1 MDKFDRQFQESIS
14 EIEEKGAERTAAE
27 WLERVEKEYGSAP
40 LIYKKLEACPEALLS
55 HMMYKQA
62 VNELGA
68 LSPKTVE
75 LISLAVGAALRC
87 DHCTSYH
94 MHVAQKMGISK
105 EEILET
111 VLIAGL
117 LSNSSVLAHAYRVV
131 TPDQKKED
139 GCGAACDIK

>member
-1 MDKFDRQFQESIS
+1 MTKIKDDFELAIS
-14 EIEEKGAERTAAE
+14 EIKEKGAEKTAEDWVKLVEAE
-27 WLERVEKEYGSAP
+27 SGSAP
-40 LIYKKLEACPEALLS
+40 LIYKKLEDCPEALLS
-55 HMMYKQA
+55 HMMYKHA
-62 VNELGA
+62 VSSLGA

-131 TPDQKKED
+131 TPESEREP
-139 GCGAACDIK
+139 CGVACSIK

>member
-1 MDKFDRQFQESIS
+1 MTDFDRTFKEAIR
-14 EIEEKGAERTAAE
+14 EIEKKGAIDTTAE
-27 WLERVEKEYGSAP
+27 WLDRVEREYGSTP

-55 HMMYKQA
+55 LMMYKNA

-68 LSPKTVE
+68 LSPKIVE

-94 MHVAQKMGISK
+94 MHVAQMMGISK

-131 TPDQKKED
+131 TPDQESEP
-139 GCGAACDIK
+139 CGDACDIK

>member
-1 MDKFDRQFQESIS
+1 MTDTDIDFEKAIR
-14 EIEEKGAERTAAE
+14 EIEENGAEKTAEA
-27 WLERVEKEYGSAP
+27 WLKNVEKEYGSAP
-40 LIYKKLEACPEALLS
+40 LIYKKLEDCPEALLS
-55 HMMYKQA
+55 HMMYKHA
-62 VNELGA
+62 VNSLGA

-94 MHVAQKMGISK
+94 MHVAQNMGISK

-131 TPDQKKED
+131 TPDTKEEP
-139 GCGAACDIK
+139 CGAACTVK

>member
-1 MDKFDRQFQESIS
+1 MVDINKDFENAIL
-14 EIEEKGAERTAAE
+14 EIKDKGAEKTAAD
-27 WLERVEKEYGSAP
+27 WLEDVEEEFGSAP

-55 HMMYKQA
+55 HMMYKHA
-62 VNELGA
+62 VNSLGA
-68 LSPKTVE
+68 LDAKTVE

-87 DHCTSYH
+87 DHCTTYH

-131 TPDQKKED
+131 TPDKEKEEP
-139 GCGAACDIK
+139 CGAACSIK

>member
-1 MDKFDRQFQESIS
+1 MTDIDKSFSDAIR
-14 EIEEKGAERTAAE
+14 EIERDGASATAAE
-27 WLERVEKEYGSAP
+27 WLTHVEEEYGSAP

-55 HMMYKQA
+55 HMMYKHA

-131 TPDQKKED
+131 TPDANEEP
-139 GCGAACDIK
+139 CGAACDIK